1 MFRLGLVIALIGGLL
16 SVGLSRERVKQR
28 YTPVGD
34 YHLDVAALAVLV
46 LGLLVSAVD
55 HLQSERSIDA
65 LKSKTDYS
73 EVARLNMQ
81 GKPFPDGDIA
91 FNSPLSRM
99 MDGTYKLDGN
109 TLTFY
114 RTAQAEAQ
122 LRKVIANYPEFPFAH
137 YGLALCLRDRG
148 DRDWRAEIEHAKQIF
163 QITTSIPG
171 HQPDHDDALKR
182 INQIIER

>member
-1 MFRLGLVIALIGGLL
+1 MFWLGLVIALVGGLL
-16 SVGLSRERVKQR
+16 SVGLSRETVKQR
-28 YTPVGD
+28 YPAIRD
-34 YHLDVAALAVLV
+34 YHLDVAALAVLIV
-46 LGLLVSAVD
+46 GLLVSAID
-55 HLQSERSIDA
+55 HLGSQRDIDA
-65 LKSKTDYS
+65 LKSKSDYS

-91 FNSPLSRM
+91 FNSPLSLM
-99 MDGTYKLDGN
+99 MDGTYKLEGN

-114 RTAQAEAQ
+114 RTPDAEAR
-122 LRKVIANYPEFPFAH
+122 LRKVIATYPTFPFAY

-148 DRDWRAEIEHAKQIF
+148 NDSWRSEMAHAREIF

-182 INQIIER
+182 INQILQ

>member
-1 MFRLGLVIALIGGLL
+1 LARSDDCINWRPALRC
-16 SVGLSRERVKQR
+16 LSRERVKQR
-28 YTPVGD
+28 YSAVGD
-34 YHLDVAALAVLV
+34 YHLDVAALAILV
-46 LGLLVSAVD
+46 VGLFVSAID
-55 HLQSERSIDA
+55 HLQSQRSIDA

-99 MDGTYKLDGN
+99 MDGTYKLAGN

-114 RTAQAEAQ
+114 RTADAETQ
-122 LRKVIANYPEFPFAH
+122 LRKVIANYPDFPFAH
-137 YGLALCLRDRG
+137 YGLALCLRGRG
-148 DRDWRAEIEHAKQIF
+148 DRGWRAEIERAKEIF
-163 QITTSIPG
+163 QVTTSIPG

-182 INQIIER
+182 INQIIEQ